1 MPEHQRR
8 LETMTW
14 PELQRQAARPG
25 STVIWPFGACEQHGP
40 QLPLNTDA
48 LFADRITDAVLA
60 RLDPELPIWRLPVQG
75 LGFSPEHQG
84 FAGTLSLSA
93 DLLIALVQQ
102 VGRQLEQAGFQRL
115 VLLNGHGGQIGLL
128 EVAGRSLR
136 AQHPRLAVLPCFI
149 WRGPEGIAD
158 LIPEPERSQ
167 GLHAGLAETSLM
179 LHLAPELTG
188 PLRPSDGQA
197 RACPGDDLAG
207 IAPDPTAAV
216 TRGIASPPPQG
227 WSLEGEAPCCWIT
240 REISDSGV
248 IGSAEGASAGL
259 GEQLH
264 ERLVEGW
271 RRRLDALLRSD
282 WPPRSS
288 AG

>member
-14 PELQRQAARPG
+14 PELQRQAARAG
-25 STVIWPFGACEQHGP
+25 STVIWPFGAFEQHGP
-40 QLPLNTDA
+40 HLPLSTDA
-48 LFADRITDAVLA
+48 LFADRLTDAVLD
-60 RLDPELPIWRLPVQG
+60 RLDPDLPIWRLPLQH

-84 FAGTLSLSA
+84 VTGTISLSA
-93 DLLIALVQQ
+93 ELLIALVVS

-115 VLLNGHGGQIGLL
+115 VLFNGHGGQIGLL

-136 AQHPRLAVLPCFI
+136 AQHPRLAVLPCFL
-149 WRGPEGIAD
+149 WRGPEGIAE

-188 PLRPSDGQA
+188 QERPSDGPSV
-197 RACPGDDLAG
+197 PGRSGAG
-207 IAPDPTAAV
+207 GDAPADPGV
-216 TRGIASPPPQG
+216 PPAG

-240 REISDSGV
+240 REFSSTGV
-248 IGSAEGASAGL
+248 IGSAAGASAEL
-259 GEQLH
+259 GRQLH

-271 RRRLDALLRSD
+271 RRRLESLLRSD
-282 WPPRSS
+282 WPPTSG
-288 AG
+288 AK